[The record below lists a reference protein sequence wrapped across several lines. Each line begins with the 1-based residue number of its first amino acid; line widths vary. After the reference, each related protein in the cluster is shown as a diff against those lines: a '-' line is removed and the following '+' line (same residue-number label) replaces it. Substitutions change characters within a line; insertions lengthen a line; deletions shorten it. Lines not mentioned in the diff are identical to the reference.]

1 MIDPTI
7 VAGIDYSIRCPA
19 ICVMHSESTL
29 LTVFRPFSEC
39 QFYYLTSTKGH
50 VIETPNIH
58 GTCIADWATQTSRF
72 QTIAHWALSV
82 LQMCEVSSVGIE
94 GYAFG
99 ARGRSLFDIA
109 DNTGLLK
116 YVLYENA
123 IPYDIHAPTKVKR
136 FGTGVGNADK
146 DYMAMA
152 FEERTGVNINAL
164 FGRKK
169 DRGSKSPVNDLV
181 DAYFIACLQRMNGVL
196 TALELEPDGE

>member
-1 MIDPTI
+1 VIDPTI

-19 ICVMHSESTL
+19 ICVIQSESTL
-29 LTVFRPFSEC
+29 LSVFRPFSEC
-39 QFYYLTSTKGH
+39 HFYYLSSINSH
-50 VIETPNIH
+50 VIQTENIH
-58 GTCIADWATQTSRF
+58 GNNLVFSASQPDRF
-72 QTIAHWALSV
+72 QSIAEWALMV
-82 LQMCEVSSVGIE
+82 LKHYPVNSVGIE

-99 ARGRSLFDIA
+99 ARGRSLFDLA
-109 DNTGLLK
+109 ENTGLLK

-146 DYMAMA
+146 DYMALA
-152 FEERTGVNINAL
+152 FEERTGVNLNSM

-196 TALELEPDGE
+196 TALEIEPDGE